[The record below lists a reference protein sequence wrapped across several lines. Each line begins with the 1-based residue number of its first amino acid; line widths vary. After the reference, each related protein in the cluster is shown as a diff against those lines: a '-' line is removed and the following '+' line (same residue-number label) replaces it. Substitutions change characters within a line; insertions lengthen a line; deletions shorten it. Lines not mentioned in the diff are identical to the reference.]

1 MQEIKNQ
8 LEKCFN
14 EDKLM
19 LLSLTF
25 NESYLFYDEPQNFED
40 YFDLIKDLSIKKLQS
55 IINNFNQ

>member
-1 MQEIKNQ
+1 MKEIKKQ

-14 EDKLM
+14 EDKLI

-25 NESYLFYDEPQNFED
+25 NESYLFYNEPENFED
-40 YFDLIKDLSIKKLQS
+40 YFDLIKDLSINHLQL